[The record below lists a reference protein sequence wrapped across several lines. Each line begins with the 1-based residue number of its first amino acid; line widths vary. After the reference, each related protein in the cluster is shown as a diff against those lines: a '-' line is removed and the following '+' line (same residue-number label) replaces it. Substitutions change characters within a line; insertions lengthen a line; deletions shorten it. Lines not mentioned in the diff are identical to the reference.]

1 MFGTLEQI
9 AEESAR
15 RMNREIFDK
24 ARREDSEK
32 IKKQQRLEAVKA
44 EDTRRT
50 VENKRLADIA
60 FWNEKK
66 DKVEKDNETNRLH
79 AAKNEIIKAH
89 INELFKTPEGSD
101 IKIQPYFSGASV
113 DKPTYYYH
121 IDMRQEKKN
130 IHGGV
135 FEIPLTTAKDSNDV
149 FPFLLSEPSPRS
161 RI

>member
-15 RMNREIFDK
+15 RMNREISDK

-60 FWNEKK
+60 FWKEKK

-79 AAKNEIIKAH
+79 TAKNEIIEAH
-89 INELFKTPEGSD
+89 INKLFKTPDGSD
-101 IKIQPYFSGASV
+101 IEIQPYFSGARV
-113 DKPTYYYH
+113 DKPTY
-121 IDMRQEKKN
+121 
-130 IHGGV
+130 
-135 FEIPLTTAKDSNDV
+135 
-149 FPFLLSEPSPRS
+149 
-161 RI
+161 